1 MAQHISVFQLKA
13 QPGQRQAVIDH
24 LMKWERE
31 QKPAATGFE
40 FLWAITKNDSE
51 DELLGGVH
59 FDTTE
64 NYFANA
70 ARPEQDAWYSELPAL
85 TDGEPVWFDG
95 TDAAGFRA

>member
-13 QPGQRQAVIDH
+13 QPGQRQAVMDH
-24 LMKWERE
+24 FEKWDRE
-31 QKPAATGFE
+31 QKSEATGF
-40 FLWAITKNDSE
+40 LMSWMITKNDSV

-70 ARPEQDAWYSELPAL
+70 ARPEQDAWYRELLAL